1 MRNTF
6 LSLATEDIEL
16 DQVEEEKEEV
26 LTAEDPIEKLEESF
40 NKTASDTANEI
51 ESFENCTNCE
61 DELEGQVEVINTQL
75 ENNPEEISDA
85 KVDVVQ
91 EAFYNSIKKIMTQEE
106 FQSISLETSYLP
118 VERMML
124 TKEGIIDTIKKIIE
138 KIKQAFQQVGQF
150 FKKLWVK
157 FVVYMDGTAKRADE
171 LYKKYDGKTKGK
183 AINCSEQLQLSLLE
197 KIGLPMIAKAS
208 PWASQFLPYIKFN
221 ATAFDKVTS
230 TEYMEGLGVDKTVA
244 KVIKTLQSPDANMSF
259 TIAEEINRQNNL
271 KEQGFSDTVN
281 IVSMIEDEVKY
292 IYFQLAKDENDK
304 YDPKK
309 YEDVF
314 YETANIDPKVF
325 KEGTIKFNGLD
336 ASKVRDELLI
346 VRNYAKGA
354 GTYKDRLLEIQNA
367 ANKSLDQIYKNAVKT
382 DSANKTQLKYIQIL
396 GSKMILDN
404 IMQYVKT
411 CRYTLWCYEE
421 LLKTTDDK

>member
-6 LSLATEDIEL
+6 LSLATEEL
-16 DQVEEEKEEV
+16 DVQPAEEKEEEV
-26 LTAEDPIEKLEESF
+26 LTADDNIEKLEESF
-40 NKTASDTANEI
+40 NQTATDTANEI
-51 ESFENCTNCE
+51 QSFEDCTNCE

-85 KVDVVQ
+85 KVDLVQ
-91 EAFYNSIKKIMTQEE
+91 EAFYNSIRKILSKEE
-106 FQSISLETSYLP
+106 VQSISFESSYLP

-124 TKEGIIDTIKKIIE
+124 TKEGIMDVIKKIIE
-138 KIKQAFQQVGQF
+138 KIKFAFQQVGQF

-157 FVVYMDGTAKRADE
+157 FVVYMDGTAKRAEE
-171 LYKKYDGKTKGK
+171 LYKKYEGKVKGRTISCT
-183 AINCSEQLQLSLLE
+183 AQLQESLLM

-208 PWASQFLPYIKFN
+208 PFASQFLPYIKFN

-230 TEYMEGLGVDKTVA
+230 TENMEGLGVDKTVA

-271 KEQGFSDTVN
+271 KEKGFSDTINV
-281 IVSMIEDEVKY
+281 ISMVEDEVKY
-292 IYFQLAKDENDK
+292 IYFQLAKGEDGK

-314 YETANIDPKVF
+314 YETATIDPTKFKV
-325 KEGTIKFNGLD
+325 GTIKFNGLD
-336 ASKVRDELLI
+336 ASKIRDELQI

-354 GTYKDRLLEIQNA
+354 SVYKDRLLDVQNA
-367 ANKSLDQIYKNAVKT
+367 ANKSLDQIYKHAAKT

-421 LLKTTDDK
+421 LLKTIEN

>member
-6 LSLATEDIEL
+6 LSLATEEL
-16 DQVEEEKEEV
+16 DVQPVEEKEEEV
-26 LTAEDPIEKLEESF
+26 LTADDNIEKLEESF
-40 NKTASDTANEI
+40 NQTATDTANEI
-51 ESFENCTNCE
+51 QSFEDCTNCE

-85 KVDVVQ
+85 KVDLVQ
-91 EAFYNSIKKIMTQEE
+91 EAFYNSIKKILPKEE
-106 FQSISLETSYLP
+106 VQSISFESSYLP

-124 TKEGIIDTIKKIIE
+124 TKEGIVDTIKKIIE

-157 FVVYMDGTAKRADE
+157 FVVYMDGTAKRAEE
-171 LYKKYDGKTKGK
+171 LYKKYEGKVKGRT
-183 AINCSEQLQLSLLE
+183 INCSEQLQLSLLD

-208 PWASQFLPYIKFN
+208 PFASQFLPYIKFN

-230 TEYMEGLGVDKTVA
+230 TENMEGLGVDKTLA

-271 KEQGFSDTVN
+271 TEQGFSDTVN
-281 IVSMIEDEVKY
+281 VISMIEDEVKY
-292 IYFQLAKDENDK
+292 IYFQLAKDENGK

-325 KEGTIKFNGLD
+325 KAGTIKFHGLD
-336 ASKVRDELLI
+336 ASKIRDELQI

-354 GTYKDRLLEIQNA
+354 GVYKDRLLDIQNA

-421 LLKTTDDK
+421 LLKTIDEK